1 MKQESR
7 VVPVAPFGPRG
18 EPRQPQASL
27 AKEGCPIHGVESV
40 AEINFEKHLV
50 RDAGVP
56 LHPLSGC
63 VDHRFCAMTGGY
75 PNLQGTQKIPGWHP
89 DIIAEAFGC

>member
-1 MKQESR
+1 MTKDLHETR
-7 VVPVAPFGPRG
+7 VASGARSTIRPKGRA
-18 EPRQPQASL
+18 QA
-27 AKEGCPIHGVESV
+27 AAGDGVEGV

>member
-1 MKQESR
+1 
-7 VVPVAPFGPRG
+7 VVPVAPFGPRR

-27 AKEGCPIHGVESV
+27 AKEGCPIHCVEGVAS
-40 AEINFEKHLV
+40 EINFEKHLV
-50 RDAGVP
+50 GDAGVP